1 MERFATKCDG
11 LQPFELFQERT
22 RYDEKN
28 KDGLLRE
35 LAGPLDPIGHTCFT
49 AGAAAPGKIPGKI
62 RTENSYSAPRRFKAY
77 RQR

>member
-1 MERFATKCDG
+1 MEQFATKCDG
-11 LQPFELFQERT
+11 IRQFKLFQEQS
-22 RYDEKN
+22 RYDEEN
-28 KDGLLRE
+28 KYGLLHG